1 MGVTSVRLTDD
12 LQEQLEATAE
22 RLRRSKGWVIS
33 TAERLRRSKGWVISE
48 ALNEFIA
55 KEERALNRI
64 KRSRKALEQVEAGQ
78 VVDGDEVMTWI
89 ASWGSDKESSP
100 PK

>member
-1 MGVTSVRLTDD
+1 MGVTSVRLSDE
-12 LQEQLEATAE
+12 LQTQLEE
-22 RLRRSKGWVIS
+22 

-48 ALNEFIA
+48 ALNEFMA
-55 KEERALNRI
+55 KEERALKRI
-64 KRSRKALEQVEAGQ
+64 ERSRKALDQVEAGQ
-78 VVDGDEVMTWI
+78 VVNGDEVMAWI

>member
-12 LQEQLEATAE
+12 LQDQLEE
-22 RLRRSKGWVIS
+22 

-64 KRSRKALEQVEAGQ
+64 ERSRKALDQVEAGQ
-78 VVDGDEVMTWI
+78 VVDGDEVMAWI
-89 ASWGSDKESSP
+89 ASWGSDEELSP

>member
-12 LQEQLEATAE
+12 LQDQLEETAE
-22 RLRRSKGWVIS
+22 RLRRSKGWI
-33 TAERLRRSKGWVISE
+33 ISE
-48 ALNEFIA
+48 ALNEFFA

-64 KRSRKALEQVEAGQ
+64 ERSRNALDQVEAGQ
-78 VVDGDEVMTWI
+78 VVDGDEVMAWI